1 MLHLKFITYCV
12 TCAPIQREMTTKMNK
27 ILLLLL
33 LSTLSIVGFATT
45 EREVLEEETGEESVF
60 NPGEM
65 IMHHIGDSHEWH
77 LFHNES
83 IHATI
88 PLPVI
93 LYSSEFGL
101 DLFLS
106 NKFNNA
112 AHTHILNKNNK
123 EYGYK
128 IHHEHITLVDASG
141 VENTTAHVYDFSIT
155 KNVTS
160 LILSA
165 ILLIFVF
172 TSVAKGYVKNKGK
185 APSGVQSFFE
195 PIVGYIRD
203 EIAVKMIGPKYERFM
218 PYLLTIFFFIW
229 FNNLLGLMPGGA
241 NLTGNIAVTL
251 MLAITTFVITTING
265 NGTYWKHVL
274 WTPGVPL
281 PLRIIILPIEVIGLL
296 TKPFSLMIRLFANIT
311 AGHIIILSFIG
322 LIFLFKSVYI
332 APLSVGFG
340 LFMMFLELFVA
351 LIQAFV
357 FTLLTAM
364 YFGSAVEEH
373 THEDYD
379 HGH

>member
-1 MLHLKFITYCV
+1 MKFITYCV
-12 TCAPIQREMTTKMNK
+12 TCAPIQREMATKINK
-27 ILLLLL
+27 LLLLIL
-33 LSTLSIVGFATT
+33 LSVLSIAGFASSDAHT
-45 EREVLEEETGEESVF
+45 VQEEDLDQESVF

-65 IMHHIGDSHEWH
+65 IMHHIADSHEWH
-77 LFHNES
+77 FFSTASFHG
-83 IHATI
+83 TL
-88 PLPVI
+88 PLPIIV
-93 LYSSEFGL
+93 YSKGKGL
-101 DLFLS
+101 SVFSSS
-106 NKFNNA
+106 NL
-112 AHTHILNKNNK
+112 THHGV
-123 EYGYK
+123 YDGYK
-128 IHHEHITLVDASG
+128 IHHEKIFAVDAAGNEDASIK
-141 VENTTAHVYDFSIT
+141 VYDFSIT
-155 KNVTS
+155 KNVAS
-160 LILSA
+160 LIISA
-165 ILLIFVF
+165 ILLVLVF
-172 TSVAKGYVKNKGK
+172 TAVAKGYVKNKGK

-195 PIVGYIRD
+195 PIVAYVRD

-218 PYLLTIFFFIW
+218 PFLLTIFFFIW
-229 FNNLLGLMPGGA
+229 FNNMLGLMPGGA

-265 NGTYWKHVL
+265 NGYYWKHVL

-281 PLRIIILPIEVIGLL
+281 PLRIIIMPIEIIGMI

-322 LIFLFKSVYI
+322 LIFLFKSIYI

-340 LFMMFLELFVA
+340 LFMTFLELFVA

-373 THEDYD
+373 AGTDHD